1 MLQERR
7 ANGGAVSEGLANDE
21 QPQRFDVTIRW
32 QIMGSFFA

>member
-7 ANGGAVSEGLANDE
+7 ANGGAVSEDLANDE
-21 QPQRFDVTIRW
+21 QPHRFEATIRW